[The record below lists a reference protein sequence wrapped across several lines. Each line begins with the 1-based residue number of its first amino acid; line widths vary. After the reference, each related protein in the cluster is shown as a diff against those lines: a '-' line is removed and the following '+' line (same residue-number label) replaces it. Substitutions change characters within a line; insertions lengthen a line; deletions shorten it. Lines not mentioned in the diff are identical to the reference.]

1 MCRSTERPSL
11 EKTLAHAR
19 IYSQRLP
26 HAHRR
31 WVEIRPKL
39 VFIMAVW
46 LSLVT
51 TIKIF
56 ALSKYV

>member
-1 MCRSTERPSL
+1 MCRSTERPFL
-11 EKTLAHAR
+11 EKRLAHAK

-26 HAHRR
+26 HAQRR
-31 WVEIRPKL
+31 WVEITPKL
-39 VFIMAVW
+39 VFIMAIW

-56 ALSKYV
+56 ALAKYV